1 MVVQRKTAYPSLLIT
16 HKDIAIRTLANVI
29 AQRCNWCLVMA
40 ISKKPLRSVPR
51 YFAVV
56 NKGINEPKKLFW
68 EAGHGSHESNLMA
81 ALSRDVYIATNNTS
95 ELDNFQ
101 TAKPELVGM
110 LQVIWKSRDV
120 LELSLI

>member
-1 MVVQRKTAYPSLLIT
+1 M
-16 HKDIAIRTLANVI
+16 
-29 AQRCNWCLVMA
+29 
-40 ISKKPLRSVPR
+40 PR

-56 NKGINEPKKLFW
+56 NKGINEPNKLFW

-120 LELSLI
+120 LELPLIWSEAISPKLKN